1 MVNVDFLNPKTT
13 KIMSN
18 IIKAN
23 SQLVPIKREVAIAKT
38 QEPQLRTIFVD
49 ETTQDELSRQPTERS
64 EIQFVAPEYIQNKP
78 IWVKFLYWSFYAV
91 REFLCLIGLVLIEFI
106 KWVFRYTPKIIK
118 YIFRLSKKVYR
129 LLKPSAIK
137 AEMEKVLKA
146 PIRQIVLEEQAQK
159 EGKKDEKVTFLNPK
173 ILDYKPN
180 SY

>member
-23 SQLVPIKREVAIAKT
+23 SQLAPLKKEVAITKIQQT
-38 QEPQLRTIFVD
+38 ELRTIFVD
-49 ETTQDELSRQPTERS
+49 ETTQDEPFSRQPTERS

-137 AEMEKVLKA
+137 AEMEGVLKA
-146 PIRQIVLEEQAQK
+146 QIRQIVLEEQA
-159 EGKKDEKVTFLNPK
+159 KKDNH
-173 ILDYKPN
+173 
-180 SY
+180 